1 MDLIEPYGGALC
13 DRYVDEDAAR
23 ALKEKAADMPC
34 WDLNARQ
41 LCDVELLLNG
51 GFSPLTGF
59 MGQADYEHVRDDMRL
74 ADGTLWP
81 MPVTLDVNA
90 AFAEQAAP
98 GARIALRDGEG
109 VLLALM
115 DVESRWTPDKTREA
129 EQVFGSADTAH
140 PGVNA
145 LLNRTGAVYLGGTL
159 HGIESPVHYD
169 FRNHR
174 YSPAELR
181 EYFHKLGWTR
191 IVAFHTRRP
200 MHRAQVELT
209 RRAVRA
215 AEANL
220 LIHPVVGVAG
230 PGEMDHFVRVRCY
243 EHVLRQAPEQTT
255 QLSLLPLAMRMA
267 GPREALWHAIIRR
280 NYGCT
285 HFIVGHDHAGPD
297 ARADG
302 QGFYDPYAAQTLIR
316 QHADEIGIEMIPFP
330 AMHYVR
336 DRAEYLPEDE
346 IAAGEETLDLPETEF
361 RRRLHEGLDIPD
373 WFTYPSVIEELC
385 RRFPP
390 RHRQGFTVFFTGLS
404 GSGKSTMANALR
416 VKLME
421 LGGRAV
427 TLLDGDIV
435 RKELSSELGFSKEH
449 RDINVQRIGYVA
461 SEITKNG
468 GCAICAPIAPYTDMR
483 RRVRERIE
491 RVGGFIEVHV
501 ATPLETCEA
510 RDRKGLYAKARAGLI
525 KEFTGINDPYQ
536 EPEHPELRIDTRD
549 TTPDEAAHRI
559 LLKLEAMGFIRNP

>member
-1 MDLIEPYGGALC
+1 MDLIEPYGGTLC
-13 DRYVDEDAAR
+13 DRYLDEGATRELKAQAR
-23 ALKEKAADMPC
+23 DYLA
-34 WDLNARQ
+34 WDLMPRQ
-41 LCDVELLLNG
+41 VCDAELLLNG

-59 MGQADYEHVRDDMRL
+59 MGPADYAGVVENMRL

-81 MPVTLDVNA
+81 IPVTLDVSE
-90 AFAEQAAP
+90 AFAEQVEE
-98 GARIALRDGEG
+98 GSRIALRDAEG
-109 VLLALM
+109 MLIAVM
-115 DVESRWTPDKTREA
+115 DVEYRWRPDRAREA
-129 EQVFGSADTAH
+129 QLVYGTRDTAH
-140 PGVNA
+140 PGVNE
-145 LLNRTGAVYLGGTL
+145 LMHRTGPVNLGGTL
-159 HGIESPVHYD
+159 HGLEPPVHHD
-169 FRNHR
+169 FRNYR

-181 EYFHKLGWTR
+181 EYFQKLGWNR
-191 IVAFHTRRP
+191 VVAFQTRNP

-209 RRAVRA
+209 RRAVRET
-215 AEANL
+215 EANL
-220 LIHPVVGVAG
+220 LIQPAVGVTA
-230 PGEMDHFVRVRCY
+230 PGDVDHFVRVRCY

-285 HFIVGHDHAGPD
+285 HLIVGQDHASPDPGPG
-297 ARADG
+297 G
-302 QGFYDPYAAQTLIR
+302 QTFYGPYAAQDLIR
-316 QHADEIGIEMIPFP
+316 RHADEIGIEMVPFQ
-330 AMHYVR
+330 AMTYVQ
-336 DRAEYLPEDE
+336 DRADFVPGNEV
-346 IAAGEETLDLPETEF
+346 GEGEHALNLDNPEF
-361 RRRLHEGLDIPD
+361 RRRLREGLEIPE
-373 WFTYPSVIEELC
+373 WFSYPEVVQEL
-385 RRFPP
+385 RRTFPP

-404 GSGKSTMANALR
+404 GSGKSTMANALG

-491 RVGGFIEVHV
+491 QHGGFLEVHV

-525 KEFTGINDPYQ
+525 KEFTGIDDPYQ

-549 TTPDEAAHRI
+549 TTPDEAAHGI